1 MMLFDG
7 IICILMHSTCEL
19 CVCVAVV
26 RVLSSF
32 KALRPEG
39 AVRADY
45 VNQLSADLAS
55 YYGYNDF
62 LISTFLQVT
71 YFLKFFVAEDPNC
84 DGVFLCNI
92 LLSLLL
98 SLPLPLDVLL
108 AISTV
113 QIVSQNS

>member
-1 MMLFDG
+1 M
-7 IICILMHSTCEL
+7 
-19 CVCVAVV
+19 AVV

-62 LISTFLQVT
+62 LINTFLQVM
-71 YFLKFFVAEDPNC
+71 YYDKLFVAEDPNC
-84 DGVFLCNI
+84 DGILLGNI
-92 LLSLLL
+92 LLSLPL

-113 QIVSQNS
+113 QIISQNP

>member
-1 MMLFDG
+1 M
-7 IICILMHSTCEL
+7 
-19 CVCVAVV
+19 AVV

-62 LISTFLQVT
+62 LISTFLQVI
-71 YFLKFFVAEDPNC
+71 YFYKFFVAEDLNC

-92 LLSLLL
+92 LSSLLL
-98 SLPLPLDVLL
+98 SLPLPIRCAASNFDSADCFAKFLKSKSNRVTAHLKCF
-108 AISTV
+108 V
-113 QIVSQNS
+113 

>member
-1 MMLFDG
+1 M
-7 IICILMHSTCEL
+7 
-19 CVCVAVV
+19 CVAVV

-45 VNQLSADLAS
+45 VNHLSADLAS

-71 YFLKFFVAEDPNC
+71 SLNSLLQK
-84 DGVFLCNI
+84 I
-92 LLSLLL
+92 LLVMAFSFATFYCLCCLACL
-98 SLPLPLDVLL
+98 SH
-108 AISTV
+108 
-113 QIVSQNS
+113 